1 MSDKTMLDTVYL
13 NCRREAVLIFLL
25 WMAVSTYSIVVSY
38 LYGYTSHETS
48 SISAGLTIEEFIGPL
63 ESFNRDPSSL
73 TTPLGLGIPDWV
85 FYAIVVPW
93 FFCIV
98 FTWFFCVFYMKDD
111 DLGEECP
118 GSDGEGNTV
127 NG

>member
-1 MSDKTMLDTVYL
+1 MSGKTMLDTVYL

-25 WMAVSTYSIVVSY
+25 WLAVSTYSITVSY

-48 SISAGLTIEEFIGPL
+48 GLSSGFTIEEFTGPL
-63 ESFNRDPSSL
+63 ESFNRDPSSV
-73 TTPLGLGIPDWV
+73 TFPLGLGIPDWV

-98 FTWFFCVFYMKDD
+98 ITWIFCVFHMKDD
-111 DLGEECP
+111 DLGEEEP
-118 GSDGEGNTV
+118 GSDGGGKAV